1 MHKVRMP
8 AAFNWRISLSPL
20 EKAKTRYGRRSSG
33 ICSVPVSLFLPFP
46 FRIPFPLGAEAVPLP
61 PSLVALPISF
71 MPCRAVRM
79 SKQGKKPIP
88 TVVCLPP
95 RCSGSAVMESWIGR
109 RRLGV
114 CDFIY
119 VERDGY
125 CFSFFLHLRIPT
137 LLWKGACGGY
147 GHGCGSEVDMLGWC
161 VCM

>member
-1 MHKVRMP
+1 
-8 AAFNWRISLSPL
+8 
-20 EKAKTRYGRRSSG
+20 
-33 ICSVPVSLFLPFP
+33 
-46 FRIPFPLGAEAVPLP
+46 
-61 PSLVALPISF
+61 
-71 MPCRAVRM
+71 M

-125 CFSFFLHLRIPT
+125 CFSFFVQFEDFYLAFGKVHVAGMGTDAAPRWIC
-137 LLWKGACGGY
+137 WDG
-147 GHGCGSEVDMLGWC
+147 C
-161 VCM
+161 VCVCDVMAGWVPLV